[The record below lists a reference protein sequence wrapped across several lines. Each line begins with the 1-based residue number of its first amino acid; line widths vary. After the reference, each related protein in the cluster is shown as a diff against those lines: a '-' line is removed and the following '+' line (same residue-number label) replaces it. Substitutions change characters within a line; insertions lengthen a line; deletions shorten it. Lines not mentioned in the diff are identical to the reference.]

1 MTFIHEVTGS
11 RVGVESH
18 VGVES
23 TAKVKSWVGEGL
35 LMSIM
40 IGPVY

>member
-1 MTFIHEVTGS
+1 VERSSSWVE
-11 RVGVESH
+11 VESC
-18 VGVES
+18 GN
-23 TAKVKSWVGEGL
+23 VKSPGGERL

>member
-1 MTFIHEVTGS
+1 MFIHEVTGC
-11 RVGVESH
+11 RVQVESR
-18 VGVES
+18 
-23 TAKVKSWVGEGL
+23 VGEGL